1 MVLLSLKTA
10 FSVAVLYGFYR
21 VALRKELHFAVNRTF
36 LLLAMLVSVAI
47 PFISIT
53 IFHNVVVDQ
62 VAPSLT
68 VLGSS
73 QTMGAAPVVLDQPL
87 SLVEIVGVAY
97 IAVTGFMLLRL
108 FFILLKVILSVSR
121 NSRRETVLGK
131 TVLISNVWSQTFSF
145 FGIIIMSENDF
156 QRSDCHLLVAH
167 EQVHSRQLHTV
178 DLLLVELFI
187 AIQWYNPI
195 SYLLRNSLYE
205 VHEYLADR
213 CVIRGGADQ
222 ISYKRLLLDCITT
235 ANMPTLSSSFSAKLS
250 KRRFAMISKTYNT
263 GNRRYKFLLSL
274 PVAVALFALFSL
286 KVEAKYTYTKQVE
299 APKGIVVSNLAEE
312 APVLKV
318 SIDTTN
324 TTTLVNTC
332 NGLVPNGKF
341 LKDFIF
347 ENVKPTEERA
357 YSIVLTK
364 GNRYSIASAS
374 SSPDVHGAYLERAIP
389 SGSEDAVSLIKGIT
403 MSKSNGIIIE
413 YEIQETGAYKVVLN
427 NDSKQSIDVAAAL
440 FHMGT
445 FDVAKVKPNKD
456 SLLLSGNK
464 VAINRTSATSDEV
477 FFIVED
483 MPEFEGQGIEH
494 AREYLQK
501 QLKLPEAAKAKGIK
515 GKVYVSFV
523 VTREGKVESVKVIRN
538 LEPSLDKEAVRVV
551 SEMPQWTPGKQ
562 RGHAVNVS
570 FTIPIKF
577 E

>member
-1 MVLLSLKTA
+1 MELANVVLLSLKTA

-274 PVAVALFALFSL
+274 PVTVALFALFSL
-286 KVEAKYTYTKQVE
+286 KVEAKYIYSKSVIPQETPILVTKEVKS
-299 APKGIVVSNLAEE
+299 ASITDSIVDSS
-312 APVLKV
+312 
-318 SIDTTN
+318 SIKK
-324 TTTLVNTC
+324 LVDKC
-332 NGLVPNGKF
+332 HGLVPGGGL
-341 LKDFIF
+341 LKDF
-347 ENVKPTEERA
+347 EMLQVKPGEERK
-357 YSIVLTK
+357 YSLVLSKGTTYSLASVTNANNLVPAWLIKSGAEKEIFPSLKLMTTDKYSMTAVYQIAETSVYEIVVKNTT
-364 GNRYSIASAS
+364 
-374 SSPDVHGAYLERAIP
+374 
-389 SGSEDAVSLIKGIT
+389 SGTIDMVVSLFFTGQFDVDEIKA
-403 MSKSNGIIIE
+403 SKKDSVRE
-413 YEIQETGAYKVVLN
+413 LDKEEMQET
-427 NDSKQSIDVAAAL
+427 
-440 FHMGT
+440 
-445 FDVAKVKPNKD
+445 
-456 SLLLSGNK
+456 
-464 VAINRTSATSDEV
+464 
-477 FFIVED
+477 FFIVEN

>member
-1 MVLLSLKTA
+1 MELANVVLLSLKTA

-62 VAPSLT
+62 VAPSMT

-73 QTMGAAPVVLDQPL
+73 QAMGAAPVVLDQPL

-235 ANMPTLSSSFSAKLS
+235 ANMPTLSNSFSAKLS

-263 GNRRYKFLLSL
+263 GNRRYKFLFSL

-286 KVEAKYTYTKQVE
+286 KVEAKYIYSKSVIPQETPILVTKEVKS
-299 APKGIVVSNLAEE
+299 ASITNSIVDSSAI
-312 APVLKV
+312 KK
-318 SIDTTN
+318 
-324 TTTLVNTC
+324 LVDKC
-332 NGLVPNGKF
+332 HGLVPGGGL
-341 LKDFIF
+341 LKDF
-347 ENVKPTEERA
+347 EMLQVKPGEERK
-357 YSIVLTK
+357 YSLVLSK
-364 GNRYSIASAS
+364 GTTYSLASATNANNLVPAWLIKS
-374 SSPDVHGAYLERAIP
+374 GAEKEIFP
-389 SGSEDAVSLIKGIT
+389 SLKLMTTDKYSMTAVYQIAETSVYEIVVKNTTSGTIDMVVSLFFTGQFDVDEIKA
-403 MSKSNGIIIE
+403 SKKDSVRE
-413 YEIQETGAYKVVLN
+413 LDKEEMQET
-427 NDSKQSIDVAAAL
+427 
-440 FHMGT
+440 
-445 FDVAKVKPNKD
+445 
-456 SLLLSGNK
+456 
-464 VAINRTSATSDEV
+464 
-477 FFIVED
+477 FFIVEN

-515 GKVYVSFV
+515 GKVFVSFV

>member
-1 MVLLSLKTA
+1 MELANVVLLSLKTA

-21 VALRKELHFAVNRTF
+21 VALRKELHFAINRTF
-36 LLLAMLVSVAI
+36 LLLAMLVSIAI

-235 ANMPTLSSSFSAKLS
+235 ANMPTLSNSFSAKLS

-286 KVEAKYTYTKQVE
+286 KVEAKYIYSKSVIPQETPILVTKEVKS
-299 APKGIVVSNLAEE
+299 ASITDSIVDSS
-312 APVLKV
+312 
-318 SIDTTN
+318 SIKK
-324 TTTLVNTC
+324 LVDKC
-332 NGLVPNGKF
+332 HGLVPGGGL
-341 LKDFIF
+341 LKDF
-347 ENVKPTEERA
+347 EMLQVKPGEERK
-357 YSIVLTK
+357 YSLVLSKGTTYSLASVTNANNLVPAWLIKSGAEKEIFPSLKLMTTDKYSMTAVYQIAETSVYEIVVKNTT
-364 GNRYSIASAS
+364 
-374 SSPDVHGAYLERAIP
+374 
-389 SGSEDAVSLIKGIT
+389 SGTIDMVVSLFFTGQFDVDEIKA
-403 MSKSNGIIIE
+403 SKKDSVRE
-413 YEIQETGAYKVVLN
+413 LDKEEMQET
-427 NDSKQSIDVAAAL
+427 
-440 FHMGT
+440 
-445 FDVAKVKPNKD
+445 
-456 SLLLSGNK
+456 
-464 VAINRTSATSDEV
+464 
-477 FFIVED
+477 FFIVEN

-501 QLKLPEAAKAKGIK
+501 QIKFPETAKAKGIT
-515 GKVYVSFV
+515 GRVYVSFV

>member
-1 MVLLSLKTA
+1 MELASVVLLSLKTA

-73 QTMGAAPVVLDQPL
+73 QAMGAAPVVLDQPL

-235 ANMPTLSSSFSAKLS
+235 ANMPTLSNSFSAKLS

-286 KVEAKYTYTKQVE
+286 KVEAKYTYANQPKVE
-299 APKGIVVSNLAEE
+299 ATPAVRVKEALVDSTSVKKLVEVCHSLVSDGA
-312 APVLKV
+312 
-318 SIDTTN
+318 
-324 TTTLVNTC
+324 
-332 NGLVPNGKF
+332 F
-341 LKDFIF
+341 LKDF
-347 ENVKPTEERA
+347 EMPHVKPGDERR
-357 YSIVLTK
+357 YSIVLLKGTK
-364 GNRYSIASAS
+364 YSLASTTNAKNLIPIWLIKS
-374 SSPDVHGAYLERAIP
+374 GTKKEVSPILKLMRTDKYNLTVFYEITETAVYDVVLANKTQNTF
-389 SGSEDAVSLIKGIT
+389 DAVASLFFMGQFSVDEQTI
-403 MSKSNGIIIE
+403 SNSDTAKHPNLAIE
-413 YEIQETGAYKVVLN
+413 PGDEET
-427 NDSKQSIDVAAAL
+427 
-440 FHMGT
+440 
-445 FDVAKVKPNKD
+445 
-456 SLLLSGNK
+456 
-464 VAINRTSATSDEV
+464 
-477 FFIVED
+477 FFVVED
-483 MPEFEGQGIEH
+483 MPTFEGQGIEH

-501 QLKLPEAAKAKGIK
+501 QLKFPEAAKTKGIK

>member
-1 MVLLSLKTA
+1 MELASLVLLSLKTA

-21 VALRKELHFAVNRTF
+21 VALRKELHFAVNRTY

-47 PFISIT
+47 PFVSVT

-87 SLVEIVGVAY
+87 SLVEMAGVAY
-97 IAVTGFMLLRL
+97 AAVTGFMLLRL
-108 FFILLKVILSVSR
+108 LFILLKVILSVSR

-178 DLLLVELFI
+178 DLLLAELFI

-235 ANMPTLSSSFSAKLS
+235 ANMPTLSNSFSAKLS

-274 PVAVALFALFSL
+274 PVAVALFAMFSL
-286 KVEAKYTYTKQVE
+286 KVEAKYTYAKQPTVKVKLASKALKVDS
-299 APKGIVVSNLAEE
+299 APKALQDSTAVKKLVEVCHSLISNG
-312 APVLKV
+312 
-318 SIDTTN
+318 T
-324 TTTLVNTC
+324 
-332 NGLVPNGKF
+332 F
-341 LKDFIF
+341 LKDFTF
-347 ENVKPTEERA
+347 EKVKPGEERTC
-357 YSIVLTK
+357 SIVFTK
-364 GNRYSIASAS
+364 GTRYCIASTSTANNA
-374 SSPDVHGAYLERAIP
+374 VTARLIK
-389 SGSEDAVSLIKGIT
+389 SGSEKEVVPSQRFSTNTDNHIT
-403 MSKSNGIIIE
+403 SF
-413 YEIQETGAYKVVLN
+413 YDIQETAVYKLVVTNTTSKPFDMVATLFFIGQFDADQPKKSAV
-427 NDSKQSIDVAAAL
+427 DSVEKE
-440 FHMGT
+440 T
-445 FDVAKVKPNKD
+445 
-456 SLLLSGNK
+456 
-464 VAINRTSATSDEV
+464 
-477 FFIVED
+477 FFIVEN
-483 MPEFEGQGIEH
+483 MPTFNEQGLND
-494 AREYLQK
+494 ARIYIQNK
-501 QLKLPEAAKAKGIK
+501 VVFPDDIKAKGVK

-523 VTREGKVESVKVIRN
+523 VNEEGKVVNVKVVRG
-538 LEPSLDKEAVRVV
+538 LDPALDKEVVRAV
-551 SEMPQWTPGKQ
+551 SEMPLWKPGMQSGK
-562 RGHAVNVS
+562 AVRVT
-570 FTIPIKF
+570 FTIPVNF